1 MKILLSPAKS
11 LDYDSKA
18 PTTKYNKPLMV
29 DDSAEL
35 IADLKQL
42 TAHQI
47 GDLMKVSEKIAQLNF
62 DRFQEWSRD
71 FTIANSKQA
80 IFAFKGDVYQ
90 GLDAESLSSNEIITA
105 QETICILSGLYG
117 ILRPLDLMQPYRLEM
132 GTRFINARGSNLY
145 QFWGSKISE
154 YLNSVESE
162 VVVNLASTEYSK
174 ALERKALRARVVDID
189 FKEHKDG
196 ELKTIG
202 IYAKKARGLMARY
215 AVKNRITS
223 SDGLKNF
230 DNAGYK
236 FSDELSTMIKLVFIR

>member
-1 MKILLSPAKS
+1 MI
-11 LDYDSKA
+11 
-18 PTTKYNKPLMV
+18 

-90 GLDAESLSSNEIITA
+90 GLDAESLSSDEIITA

-132 GTRFINARGSNLY
+132 GARFINARGSNLY

-154 YLNSVESE
+154 YLNSIESE

-174 ALERKALRARVVDID
+174 ALDRNALRARIVDID
-189 FKEHKDG
+189 FKENKDG

-215 AVKNRITS
+215 AVKNRIAS
-223 SDGLKNF
+223 SDGLKSF

-236 FSDELSTMIKLVFIR
+236 FSDELSTTIKLVFIR

>member
-1 MKILLSPAKS
+1 
-11 LDYDSKA
+11 
-18 PTTKYNKPLMV
+18 
-29 DDSAEL
+29 
-35 IADLKQL
+35 
-42 TAHQI
+42 
-47 GDLMKVSEKIAQLNF
+47 
-62 DRFQEWSRD
+62 
-71 FTIANSKQA
+71 
-80 IFAFKGDVYQ
+80 
-90 GLDAESLSSNEIITA
+90 
-105 QETICILSGLYG
+105 
-117 ILRPLDLMQPYRLEM
+117 MQPYRLEM

-162 VVVNLASTEYSK
+162 MVVNLASTEYSK

-236 FSDELSTMIKLVFIR
+236 FSDELSSMIKLVFIR